1 MTDNRNASQNPA
13 LRLYSV
19 FTLIADIIGLLL
31 KFTLE
36 VIYSFMKLFVKTE
49 LKDVSGEVV
58 LITGAGHGIGRELA
72 IQYTDLGCEVVCL
85 DINEAGNAETV
96 EMANALRQ
104 GRAYA
109 FTCDVTDRDQ
119 VLAVA
124 NRIRVQVG
132 HVSVIVN
139 NAGIMPSRPL
149 WEQQHQEIRKVFDVN
164 VMAHFWIFEAFLPH
178 MIEKNRGHL
187 VSISSVV
194 GLIGA
199 ANLVPYCASKFA
211 VRGMMEALFE
221 ELREHKIPIKLTI
234 VYPYMV
240 DTGLCK
246 SPKMRFPK
254 AMALLTPKAAA
265 ASIIEAHRQGLL
277 EATIPRY
284 IGYLNRFFRN
294 YPVNCQLMVK
304 DFFDSGVG
312 TSDLQ

>member
-1 MTDNRNASQNPA
+1 
-13 LRLYSV
+13 
-19 FTLIADIIGLLL
+19 
-31 KFTLE
+31 
-36 VIYSFMKLFVKTE
+36 MKLFVKAE
-49 LKDVSGEVV
+49 LKDLSGEVV
-58 LITGAGHGIGRELA
+58 LVTGAGHGIGRELA
-72 IQYTDLGCEVVCL
+72 LQYTDLGCEVVCL
-85 DINEAGNAETV
+85 DINETNNAETA
-96 EMANALRQ
+96 EMANALKR
-104 GRAYA
+104 GRAYT

-119 VLAVA
+119 VLEVA
-124 NRIRVQVG
+124 NRIRLQVG

-149 WEQQHQEIRKVFDVN
+149 WEQKHQEIRKVFDVN
-164 VMAHFWIFEAFLPH
+164 VMAHFWIFEAFLPQ

-187 VSISSVV
+187 VSISSVA

-221 ELREHKIPIKLTI
+221 ELRENKIPIKLT
-234 VYPYMV
+234 VAYPYMV

-246 SPKMRFPK
+246 SPKMRFPS

-265 ASIIEAHRQGLL
+265 TSIIEAHRQGLV

-304 DFFDSGVG
+304 DFFETGVG
-312 TSDLQ
+312 IDDQ

>member
-221 ELREHKIPIKLTI
+221 ELREHKIPVLLI
-234 VYPYMV
+234 
-240 DTGLCK
+240 
-246 SPKMRFPK
+246 
-254 AMALLTPKAAA
+254 ALLCWEGDP
-265 ASIIEAHRQGLL
+265 QCCNC
-277 EATIPRY
+277 P
-284 IGYLNRFFRN
+284 N
-294 YPVNCQLMVK
+294 YPRKSFNHNI
-304 DFFDSGVG
+304 G
-312 TSDLQ
+312 